1 VFAFRIA
8 NTLIHASRADNTR
21 SPRRVVVF
29 KHAPAGTFLMFS
41 PFFND
46 GVAYCLV
53 VHTFVKE
60 ITDEVYDM
68 LRQLH
73 SDYFERQR

>member
-1 VFAFRIA
+1 MFF
-8 NTLIHASRADNTR
+8 
-21 SPRRVVVF
+21 PCF
-29 KHAPAGTFLMFS
+29 K
-41 PFFND
+41 D
-46 GVAYCLV
+46 GVADCLV

-73 SDYFERQR
+73 FLSFEVQK

>member
-1 VFAFRIA
+1 MFAFRIA

-21 SPRRVVVF
+21 SPRRVVVS
-29 KHAPAGTFLMFS
+29 KRAPAGTFLMIF
-41 PFFND
+41 PCFKD
-46 GVAYCLV
+46 GVADCLV
-53 VHTFVKE
+53 VHAFVKE

-73 SDYFERQR
+73 FQSF

>member
-1 VFAFRIA
+1 M
-8 NTLIHASRADNTR
+8 T
-21 SPRRVVVF
+21 RRVVVS
-29 KHAPAGTFLMFS
+29 KRAPAGTFNTFS

-53 VHTFVKE
+53 VHAFVKE

-73 SDYFERQR
+73 FLSFEVQK